1 MHEIDWTD
9 EKISRIWNY
18 YAKNPFYQSQYF
30 SYHSGKH
37 IIEYVDKN
45 IKLKNMKTF
54 LDFGCGPGYLIEHLL
69 RFLGNKWGGQIYGL
83 DFSKESIEKFREK
96 FIGFNNVVKAMW
108 VNKLPSLIED
118 NFIDCVFAVEI
129 IEHLSD
135 TYLSATLNE
144 IYRILKPGGYLII
157 TTPNNED
164 LEANKTICPECGCI
178 FHRWQH
184 VRSWDKVSLKML
196 LNQHNFTYVKI
207 KEALIYPDSSRKI
220 IKVLKKIIKVLLM
233 ERKNINPNKIVA
245 IVKK

>member
-1 MHEIDWTD
+1 M
-9 EKISRIWNY
+9 
-18 YAKNPFYQSQYF
+18 
-30 SYHSGKH
+30 
-37 IIEYVDKN
+37 
-45 IKLKNMKTF
+45 
-54 LDFGCGPGYLIEHLL
+54 GPGYLIEHLL
-69 RFLGNKWGGQIYGL
+69 KFLGNKWGGQIYGL

-96 FIGFNNVVKAMW
+96 FIGFNNVVNAMW

-184 VRSWDKVSLKML
+184 VRSWD
-196 LNQHNFTYVKI
+196 I
-207 KEALIYPDSSRKI
+207 
-220 IKVLKKIIKVLLM
+220 
-233 ERKNINPNKIVA
+233 
-245 IVKK
+245 